1 MRILTLASAAL
12 LLATPALAA
21 PAAIVEDAEGGV
33 VGVEALDYVDAGRVI
48 ELKLGGVLVL
58 GYLKSCVHETIRG
71 GGTVKIGAEQSEV
84 TGGRVERKTN
94 PCDGGKLQLTTA
106 QAGKSGA
113 MVFRKAPTAQ
123 AGAAKSAAADLTIY
137 GISPVVAL
145 GAGAAA
151 KNRITFERIDQ
162 SGAPIA
168 VDVTGAKTDLAKS
181 GVRLAPGGLYRASAG
196 ERSLVVQ
203 IDAAAASGGPVTG
216 RLIQF

>member
-12 LLATPALAA
+12 LLTAPTLAA

-48 ELKLGGVLVL
+48 EIKPGGVLVL

-71 GGTVKIGAEQSEV
+71 GGTVTVGAEQSEV
-84 TGGRVERKTN
+84 TGGKVERKTN

-113 MVFRKAPTAQ
+113 MVFRKPPTA
-123 AGAAKSAAADLTIY
+123 ATAKPAAELTIY
-137 GISPVVAL
+137 GTSPVVVL

-151 KNRITFERIDQ
+151 NSRITFERLDQ
-162 SGAPIA
+162 AGAPIA
-168 VDVTGAKTDLAKS
+168 VEVAGNRADLAKS

-196 ERSLVVQ
+196 ERSLVVR
-203 IDAAAASGGPVTG
+203 IDAAAAAAGGPVVG